1 MSQQTTTGS
10 VGATRPAHDWSIS
23 ALRLASMAAI
33 VACHICQANGLA
45 AAWWLNAGVQVFLV
59 ISGYLYGGRDFTGS
73 PVRWFVRRF
82 VKLWVPFAIVAVC
95 LIVADVVSG
104 LAEVSV
110 RQAVLGII
118 CVRPGGIPNGAHLWY
133 VAVALLCYLITP
145 CLHWLRGR
153 FGLPSLLIPAA
164 VLALVGNHV
173 LTSGAWAAEYVV
185 GFCLGSLAR
194 DGNERVIM
202 KAGAGISGVV
212 GVAMSLLV
220 MFGII
225 DIGVDGIGY
234 IALHYILGVLVFC
247 AGRLVLGC
255 SSFIPHDFFHAVLRF
270 SDKYSYEIYLVH
282 QVIIL
287 GSFSVFF
294 IDAISVPIGILI
306 SVCWSVVCAAV
317 LHTLSKLIEKPIAQA
332 LSNW

>member
-1 MSQQTTTGS
+1 MSQQTITGS
-10 VGATRPAHDWSIS
+10 VGATSPAHDWSIS

-110 RQAVLGII
+110 RQVVLGIT

-133 VAVALLCYLITP
+133 VSVALLCYLITP
-145 CLHWLRGR
+145 CLHWLRCR

-164 VLALVGNHV
+164 VLVLAGNHV
-173 LTSGAWAAEYVV
+173 LTSGAWAAEYVI
-185 GFCLGSLAR
+185 GFVLGSLAR
-194 DGNERVIM
+194 NGNERMVM
-202 KAGAGISGVV
+202 KACVGIFGVL
-212 GVAMSLLV
+212 VAALGFLV
-220 MFGII
+220 VFGL
-225 DIGVDGIGY
+225 IGLEVNGIGY
-234 IALHYILGVLVFC
+234 IVAHYILGVLVFC
-247 AGRLVLGC
+247 AGRLIVGC
-255 SSFIPHDFFHAVLRF
+255 SSFSPHNFFRAVLRF
-270 SDKYSYEIYLVH
+270 SDSYSYEIYLVH
-282 QVIIL
+282 QVVIL
-287 GSFSVFF
+287 GSFSVFSVH
-294 IDAISVPIGILI
+294 AISVPAGILI
-306 SVCWSVVCAAV
+306 CLCWSVVCGVMLRA
-317 LHTLSKLIEKPIAQA
+317 LSKQIERLIEQA
-332 LSNW
+332 LSK